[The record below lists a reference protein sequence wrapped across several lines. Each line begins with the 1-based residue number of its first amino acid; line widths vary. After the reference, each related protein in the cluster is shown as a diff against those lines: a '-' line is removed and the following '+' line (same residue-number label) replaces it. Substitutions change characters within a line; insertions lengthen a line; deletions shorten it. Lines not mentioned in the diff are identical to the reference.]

1 MDESSDSSESSEPSK
16 SPDSSASPGPSD
28 PEVRPVTGHRPTLAA
43 KLVGGFQWAITGAYL
58 FLLGVLAT
66 GWYLRATRTPVSFDL
81 SRAFA
86 AFAVIAFLAGYL
98 WVRSR
103 DPAPAAHDRRI
114 EVVVTLLV
122 LGFLLPFGVPPALD
136 FAGIELGLPL
146 AGFGVAYALTL
157 ALSYG
162 LVYGLGLRFFLGP
175 HRSERPEF
183 WE

>member
-1 MDESSDSSESSEPSK
+1 MADSSADDS
-16 SPDSSASPGPSD
+16 DGSSASPDPSE
-28 PEVRPVTGHRPTLAA
+28 PAVRPATGDRPTLAA
-43 KLVGGFQWAITGAYL
+43 ALVGGFHWALTGAYL
-58 FLLGVLAT
+58 FLLGFLAT

-86 AFAVIAFLAGYL
+86 AVAVVAFVAGYL

-103 DPAPAAHDRRI
+103 PPAPAAHDRRI
-114 EVVVTLLV
+114 EVVVTMLV

-136 FAGIELGLPL
+136 FLGIALGVPL

-162 LVYGLGLRFFLGP
+162 LVYGLGFRFFLGP
-175 HRSERPEF
+175 HRSEQAKFRE
-183 WE
+183 

>member
-1 MDESSDSSESSEPSK
+1 MTDSSADDSGK
-16 SPDSSASPGPSD
+16 SSASPDSND
-28 PEVRPVTGHRPTLAA
+28 SAIRPLAGDRQSLAA

-58 FLLGVLAT
+58 FLLGFLAT
-66 GWYLRATRTPVSFDL
+66 GWYLRATRTSASFDL
-81 SRAFA
+81 SVAFA
-86 AFAVIAFLAGYL
+86 AFAVAAFVAGYL

-103 DPAPAAHDRRI
+103 DSAPAAHDRRI
-114 EVVVTLLV
+114 EVVVTMLV

-162 LVYGLGLRFFLGP
+162 LVYGLGFRFVLGP
-175 HRSERPEF
+175 TASEESELRE
-183 WE
+183 